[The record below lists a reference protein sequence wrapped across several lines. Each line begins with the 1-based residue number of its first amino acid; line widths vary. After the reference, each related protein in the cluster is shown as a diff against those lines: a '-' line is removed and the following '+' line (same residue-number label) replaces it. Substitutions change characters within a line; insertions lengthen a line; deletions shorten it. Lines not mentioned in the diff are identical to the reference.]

1 MTNTNTEMRRGF
13 TMIELI
19 FVIVIIGILAAV
31 AIPKL
36 AANRTDAQA
45 AVCVH
50 EAGQLLTEISGTYS
64 KEGFSGFSG
73 LNVSSM
79 TNIRVGTA
87 AAGQNSVSDTAV
99 HGATTTYSCDGT
111 AIVTFAGAVAGSD
124 YNLTVGVPGAISTNP
139 VAEKARAEFLEKT
152 LQGATPKVFTL

>member
-1 MTNTNTEMRRGF
+1 MTNTNTEMRKGF

-64 KEGFSGFSG
+64 KLGFNDFQ
-73 LNVSSM
+73 
-79 TNIRVGTA
+79 T
-87 AAGQNSVSDTAV
+87 
-99 HGATTTYSCDGT
+99 ATTATMSNLRQDPGDGENGVEAGVVHANTISYECDG
-111 AIVTFAGAVAGSD
+111 AEIVTFAGAVAGSD
-124 YNLTVGVPGAISTNP
+124 YNLTVSAASAITDNP
-139 VAEKARAEFLEKT
+139 VAEKARAEFKEKT
-152 LQGATPKVFTL
+152 LQGLNSKVFTL

>member
-1 MTNTNTEMRRGF
+1 MNNMRRGF

-50 EAGQLLTEISGTYS
+50 EAGQLLSEITSTYT
-64 KEGFSGFSG
+64 KEGYATFK
-73 LNVSSM
+73 NDTIENM
-79 TNIRVGTA
+79 TNIFDAGAPVAGTNMVKTGDKVDSTGADYYCDGQKVVNFTA
-87 AAGQNSVSDTAV
+87 AQSGR
-99 HGATTTYSCDGT
+99 
-111 AIVTFAGAVAGSD
+111 D
-124 YNLTVGVPGAISTNP
+124 YNLTITP
-139 VAEKARAEFLEKT
+139 VATAILGSPAAEAARQDIKKNITNGNAKKILK
-152 LQGATPKVFTL
+152 L